1 MNSAPSKMKSAAT
14 DTSEEIRNSAECTA
28 LRAITVNNPARI
40 MEIAKIQKNTVSQ
53 PERIISLCFVL
64 DLRQRS
70 FFIYQLTFA
79 NSIWKCNRSLFEK
92 YFVRGPVTKSL
103 ARAVVKKI
111 FHLLQVLVCDPGEF
125 ILLGKI
131 LPNETVGV
139 FVEAAFPAG
148 IRVGEVKTRMEPGGD
163 QLVLTKLFTVVY
175 RYGVHPGSERG

>member
-70 FFIYQLTFA
+70 FSIYLYQSTFF
-79 NSIWKCNRSLFEK
+79 IWKRRQSLQRTPNRLN
-92 YFVRGPVTKSL
+92 
-103 ARAVVKKI
+103 
-111 FHLLQVLVCDPGEF
+111 
-125 ILLGKI
+125 GK
-131 LPNETVGV
+131 
-139 FVEAAFPAG
+139 
-148 IRVGEVKTRMEPGGD
+148 
-163 QLVLTKLFTVVY
+163 
-175 RYGVHPGSERG
+175 